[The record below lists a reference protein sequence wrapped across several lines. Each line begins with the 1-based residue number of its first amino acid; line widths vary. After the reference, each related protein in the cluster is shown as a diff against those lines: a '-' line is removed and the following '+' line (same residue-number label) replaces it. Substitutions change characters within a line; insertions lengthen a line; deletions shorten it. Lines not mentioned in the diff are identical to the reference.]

1 MSATVKESNLK
12 SKRDIMRI
20 TTRDDAI
27 PMKDVPS
34 GTEIK
39 MVGYVIE
46 DVTKDRGDNPTFET
60 FECILILDTENN
72 VYATR
77 SATFIEKIRTI
88 MKELEDETT
97 EADSESEPLLIR
109 ITQQRS
115 RSGNNFVSCSLA

>member
-1 MSATVKESNLK
+1 MSAKVKESNLT
-12 SKRDIMRI
+12 SKRDIMKI

-39 MVGYVIE
+39 MVAYVIE

-60 FECILILDTENN
+60 FECILIVDDDNK

-77 SATFIEKIRTI
+77 SATFIEKIRSI
-88 MKELEDETT
+88 MEELGNEDT
-97 EADSESEPLLIR
+97 EADPEPLLIR
-109 ITQQRS
+109 ITQQKS
-115 RSGNNFVSCSLA
+115 RSGNNFVSCCLA

>member
-60 FECILILDTENN
+60 FECILILDNENN

-97 EADSESEPLLIR
+97 EEDSESEPLLIR
-109 ITQQRS
+109 ITQQKS

>member
-1 MSATVKESNLK
+1 MSATVKESNLT

-39 MVGYVIE
+39 MTGYVIE

-60 FECILILDTENN
+60 FECILILDTDNN

-77 SATFIEKIRTI
+77 SDTFIEKIRTI
-88 MKELEDETT
+88 MKELGDDENA
-97 EADSESEPLLIR
+97 ADSSEPLLIR
-109 ITQQRS
+109 ITQQKS

>member
-88 MKELEDETT
+88 MKELEDETR
-97 EADSESEPLLIR
+97 EENSESEPLLIR
-109 ITQQRS
+109 ITQQKS